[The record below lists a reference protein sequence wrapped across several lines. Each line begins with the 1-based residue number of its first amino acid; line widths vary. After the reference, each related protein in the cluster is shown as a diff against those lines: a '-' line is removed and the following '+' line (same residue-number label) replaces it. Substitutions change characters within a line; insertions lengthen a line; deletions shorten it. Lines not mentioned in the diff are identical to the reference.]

1 MTEKHENLLAS
12 CYKSCLEIADE
23 NDVDSI
29 AFCCISTGVFMFP
42 DERAAEIAVKTIKEY
57 KEKINSSIK
66 MVFNVFKDQDEEIY
80 RELLR

>member
-1 MTEKHENLLAS
+1 
-12 CYKSCLEIADE
+12 
-23 NDVDSI
+23 
-29 AFCCISTGVFMFP
+29 MFP
-42 DERAAEIAVKTIKEY
+42 NERAAEIAVKTIKEY